1 MKPTIIA
8 TSRLPTL
15 PYSLP
20 AGLFL
25 AACLGASTLPST
37 VQAADASAEA
47 EHGANPHAHHMMT
60 MPDRHQAYQRSEARY
75 RAPDVTLRDRQGRT
89 MAMSELLAETR
100 PIMLNFIFTSCT
112 AVCPVMSATF
122 AQVQSQLGEKRGDLR
137 MVSISIDP
145 EHDTPARLD
154 EYAARFKADENWTF
168 LTGRLADIVSL
179 ERAFGVYRGDKM
191 NHSPSAFIRVA
202 PGRPWVRIDGFTTAK
217 VLIDEYRRE
226 RARLSEK

>member
-1 MKPTIIA
+1 MRA
-8 TSRLPTL
+8 VLS
-15 PYSLP
+15 
-20 AGLFL
+20 L
-25 AACLGASTLPST
+25 AACLGAAALPPLAVGAT
-37 VQAADASAEA
+37 GAGADRGS
-47 EHGANPHAHHMMT
+47 NPHAHHMMT
-60 MPDRHQAYQRSEARY
+60 MPERHQAYQRSQARY
-75 RAPDVTLRDRQGRT
+75 RAPDVMLRNRHGRALA
-89 MAMSELLAETR
+89 MADLLAEPR

-122 AQVQSQLGEKRGDLR
+122 AQVQSQLGPERRNVR

-145 EHDTPARLD
+145 EHDTPARLG

-168 LTGRLADIVSL
+168 LTGRLDDIVSL
-179 ERAFGVYRGDKM
+179 ERAFDVYRGDKM

-202 PGRPWVRIDGFTTAK
+202 PGQPWVRIDGFTTAK